1 MLTALQVSVRRS
13 TRLTSQWSRHLASV
27 SSSIDPNSVG
37 PFQVFDRNV
46 KVLQKDRSAIAQ
58 NGKKSRT
65 VDYVRNEV
73 AERMIERLMV
83 SSKICAQ
90 FTHPLT
96 RVAGYKTQIY
106 FYIRYWLWIRTLF
119 QNAGLGD
126 YDEGRHAGCQR

>member
-1 MLTALQVSVRRS
+1 MLTALQLSARRS
-13 TRLTSQWSRHLASV
+13 ARLTSQWSRHLASV

-46 KVLQKDRSAIAQ
+46 KVLQKDRGATAQ

-83 SSKICAQ
+83 R
-90 FTHPLT
+90 F
-96 RVAGYKTQIY
+96 
-106 FYIRYWLWIRTLF
+106 RTC
-119 QNAGLGD
+119 
-126 YDEGRHAGCQR
+126 R